1 MKPKLN
7 RKICIELVLDFIKR
21 RFPTDSNWLNGNC
34 YYFALI
40 LKDRFPDGVILY
52 DVIDGHFVTMI
63 GGVMYD
69 WSGIVLPEED
79 ETKHFYVEWDKFEDY
94 DELQKQSIISG
105 CIL

>member
-1 MKPKLN
+1 MTTVKN
-7 RKICIELVLDFIKR
+7 AVLDFIKR
-21 RFPTDSNWLNGNC
+21 RFPVDNNWLTGNC
-34 YYFALI
+34 YFFAVI
-40 LKDRFPDGVILY
+40 LKSRFEEGIILY

-94 DELQKQSIISG
+94 DELQKQSIIKG

>member
-1 MKPKLN
+1 MTTLRN
-7 RKICIELVLDFIKR
+7 LVLDFIKR